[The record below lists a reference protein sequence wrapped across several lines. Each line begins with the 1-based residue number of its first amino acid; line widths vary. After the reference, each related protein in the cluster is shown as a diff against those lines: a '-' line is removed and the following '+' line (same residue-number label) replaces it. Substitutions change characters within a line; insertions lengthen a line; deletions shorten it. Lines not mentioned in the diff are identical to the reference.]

1 MGIDIER
8 DTNNFLEM
16 LKKSTKAKSYSYPN
30 KLVVSGMGGSGIG
43 GRIVESVAKY
53 EDIGDILSWNS
64 YGIPAGLSLEDN
76 VICIS
81 YSGNTA
87 ETLSV
92 AESAHAVGC
101 KVEVIT
107 TGGKLG
113 QLAETYGWD
122 STIIES
128 GHQPR
133 AALPLLL
140 IPLLHKINF
149 PDIEKI
155 VELLWDKRK

>member
-1 MGIDIER
+1 MSS
-8 DTNNFLEM
+8 N
-16 LKKSTKAKSYSYPN
+16 
-30 KLVVSGMGGSGIG
+30 
-43 GRIVESVAKY
+43 
-53 EDIGDILSWNS
+53 
-64 YGIPAGLSLEDN
+64 DN

-92 AESAHAVGC
+92 AKDAQELGC
-101 KVEVIT
+101 EIEVIT

-113 QLAETYGWD
+113 DLADDNDWQKTL
-122 STIIES
+122 IES

-140 IPLLHKINF
+140 KPLLYKLNISNIDDIVKEVSKQDYAKSQIENIATNLSGKI
-149 PDIEKI
+149 PCIYTEPSGARDTDESQ
-155 VELLWDKRK
+155 VEENAKQLAFHTRYQK